1 MPIESERQ
9 PEQRPK
15 YEGPFKHRSARSE
28 GGEEARPHRSRWLSP
43 VILYAAA
50 MIAGMLIAV
59 VYVSKMTVTPQ
70 LIRASR
76 ETPVAPLPPRANIA
90 AFCLSLASGV
100 LRRIEPSPFCT
111 EAAPPAC
118 RHGDTL
124 QLTYS
129 MNGAKESH
137 VTAVVMG
144 PDFAPATLTEGLP
157 VREGASETPLGQW
170 KVTSLAPRRTVALL
184 AFFSRE
190 PIVDA
195 DLAPWWHAWRTG
207 LRLLERPPPLNERMI
222 AKGATLEAYRIC
234 IGN

>member
-1 MPIESERQ
+1 MTM
-9 PEQRPK
+9 
-15 YEGPFKHRSARSE
+15 
-28 GGEEARPHRSRWLSP
+28 
-43 VILYAAA
+43 YAAA

-70 LIRASR
+70 LIRATR
-76 ETPVAPLPPRANIA
+76 ETPAAPMPPRATIA

-111 EAAPPAC
+111 EATPPAC

-137 VTAVVMG
+137 VTTVVMG
-144 PDFAPATLTEGLP
+144 PDLAPKTLVEGLP

-170 KVTSLAPRRTVALL
+170 KVMSLAPRRAIALL
-184 AFFSRE
+184 AFFSRK
-190 PIVDA
+190 PILDA

-234 IGN
+234 VGD